1 VASASVLILEAPHP
15 LTRAVRLWVDLLQVL
30 RGPQGR
36 LEVGDVTQI
45 EFFDSLLGGLLD
57 GTTFRAQYAVEALEV
72 GFAVLIL
79 LPDLSFDF

>member
-36 LEVGDVTQI
+36 LEVGEVPQI
-45 EFFDSLLGGLLD
+45 EFFDRLLD
-57 GTTFRAQYAVEALEV
+57 GLFDRTAFRAQYTVEALEV
-72 GFAVLIL
+72 LFAVLIL